1 MSANAQRA
9 RQRLTNH
16 VCAGL
21 STTGHIRSLAIFNVY
36 VIFTVFLLSKYS
48 DSMKVLNQSI
58 FSSNL
63 ITVRE
68 FRQNKIDHVADLDL
82 TLMEMGKLY
91 SINFKALCLCTLVMI
106 VHVISYGLFYIGNCC
121 ILCIICSV

>member
-91 SINFKALCLCTLVMI
+91 SLTGDARLELSARASRLSTYNIFHKL
-106 VHVISYGLFYIGNCC
+106 
-121 ILCIICSV
+121 